1 MAVPWDVAF
10 QRAEGMSDC
19 GKSLRRHEAGKGV
32 ESVESVPFVGMV
44 QGHLPDWVAFEQRPG
59 EGARAPL
66 VKEECDRRR
75 QHVRRPCGTVCLAH
89 VRSGED

>member
-32 ESVESVPFVGMV
+32 ENVMGALLWGWSRATSQTGWR
-44 QGHLPDWVAFEQRPG
+44 LSRDPG
-59 EGARAPL
+59 
-66 VKEECDRRR
+66 K
-75 QHVRRPCGTVCLAH
+75 GTVPH
-89 VRSGED
+89 S